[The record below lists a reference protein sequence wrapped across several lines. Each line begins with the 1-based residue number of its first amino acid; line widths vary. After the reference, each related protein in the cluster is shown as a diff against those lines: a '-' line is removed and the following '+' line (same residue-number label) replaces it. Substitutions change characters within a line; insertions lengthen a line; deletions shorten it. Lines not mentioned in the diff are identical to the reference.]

1 MKNSYSMVRHRYGMR
16 AVRGG
21 FEIAFSVALSC
32 LVSACAVN
40 EYRAQ
45 PSRVETITAVEAL
58 AITSKVVDCEW
69 QAVSRFDDGRTPI
82 AQFAERIMGICT
94 VERIKV
100 KLAFGLSPKDPDLEA
115 DDFKQAVEI
124 VESARKAKSK
134 KP

>member
-1 MKNSYSMVRHRYGMR
+1 MR

-32 LVSACAVN
+32 LASACVN
-40 EYRAQ
+40 EYRAP
-45 PSRVETITAVEAL
+45 PSRVETITAVDAL

-82 AQFAERIMGICT
+82 AQLAERIMGVCT
-94 VERIKV
+94 VERIKA